1 MGGASAASCFCSFLV
16 WQQPNQ
22 DQELSRRDGASHL
35 SLLVQ
40 RNLAQ
45 RKHTPPPRPVRCT
58 GSAEGPRRSRST
70 ATATAV
76 GRAYVPDMLLA
87 PRPRCPGS
95 TTAIGTSRYA
105 IPTISAI
112 PRNAIEIQALKSDR
126 FGRISLMRG
135 AGGAFVRR
143 ETGRAHV

>member
-1 MGGASAASCFCSFLV
+1 MGGASAASCSCSFLV

-45 RKHTPPPRPVRCT
+45 RQHTPPPRPVRCT
-58 GSAEGPRRSRST
+58 GSAAGPRRSRST

-87 PRPRCPGS
+87 HRQRCPGS

-105 IPTISAI
+105 IPTISAM
-112 PRNAIEIQALKSDR
+112 PRNETEIHALRPDS
-126 FGRISLMRG
+126 FGRTPLVRG
-135 AGGAFVRR
+135 ACGEYVVR
-143 ETGRAHV
+143 